1 MRKYK
6 LNTYHKKI
14 IADTITPVEVYLKIR
29 DVFPNSLLLESSDYM
44 SSKNNFSFICFNEIG
59 AIKIKDFVLEEKELQ
74 GLKKYCQKNI
84 ETYVYEIL
92 KVERNLEFYIT
103 QSWCNYNRTGE
114 HHHHHI
120 HNNSMISG
128 VFYVQTDGTR
138 IQFHKGRDSFPLKM
152 NFSEQNLLNSDITF
166 FKTEANR
173 LFLYPSTLQ
182 HSVTKNK
189 SNVERISLA
198 FNTFIKGFVGD
209 NQQRTRL
216 RLK

>member
-1 MRKYK
+1 MMIEEEVLDQQELSNHLFCLFSEPLLVCSELYQ
-6 LNTYHKKI
+6 LSENEFNF
-14 IADTITPVEVYLKIR
+14 ITG
-29 DVFPNSLLLESSDYM
+29 LERSSVSGINLGSD
-44 SSKNNFSFICFNEIG
+44 N
-59 AIKIKDFVLEEKELQ
+59 DRVLEEKELQ
-74 GLKKYCQKNI
+74 GLKKYCQK
-84 ETYVYEIL
+84 YVEKYAYEIL
-92 KVERNLEFYIT
+92 KIEKNIKFYIT

-173 LFLYPSTLQ
+173 LFLYPSTLE
-182 HSVTKNK
+182 HSVPKNQSDK
-189 SNVERISLA
+189 ERISLA
-198 FNTFIKGFVGD
+198 FNTFIKGSVGD

>member
-1 MRKYK
+1 MMTEEVVLDQQELSNHLFCLFSEPLLVCSELYQLSENEFNFITGLERSSVSGIN
-6 LNTYHKKI
+6 LNS
-14 IADTITPVEVYLKIR
+14 V
-29 DVFPNSLLLESSDYM
+29 N
-44 SSKNNFSFICFNEIG
+44 
-59 AIKIKDFVLEEKELQ
+59 DFVLEEKELQ